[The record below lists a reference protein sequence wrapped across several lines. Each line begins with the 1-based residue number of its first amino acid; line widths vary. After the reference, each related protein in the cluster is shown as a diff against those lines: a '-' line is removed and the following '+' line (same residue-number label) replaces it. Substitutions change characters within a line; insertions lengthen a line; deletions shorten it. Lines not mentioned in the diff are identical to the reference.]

1 MPRKMKKFEDV
12 PKMPSRQDLPGA
24 EQSPKKRKES
34 RGQKAERFQAETSSA
49 MKEEMEEAA
58 LRERLGAMNEEQAFT
73 AHEAAESMLKEE
85 KKKQFLKMTGKSDF
99 ENARAALEPAKR
111 RERVSREV
119 AQEKVINDL
128 LKEDERKSVKETIS
142 KMADAIDAEPKPEK
156 VDTMA
161 LVSELQDIESKRMM
175 EEEVLGYVEK
185 PKKRAKKQET
195 VSMNPRQEMVKELV
209 DLENENQKQEIAR
222 KEMEELD
229 KEWAERIKRDIEET
243 EAKTSELL
251 KQPSAKA
258 ESMQKAR
265 EVSRE
270 ALEKYQKEVQSKQE
284 RAEAGKRIQANVS
297 AERASAETDPARKR
311 SLAKLKKLEAE
322 HAATGNRL
330 RDLTG
335 MEPEDAY
342 EKLVLNGGFMTR
354 IRRGLAKLANVPTYD
369 LLDSW
374 IESGKK
380 LEEVDREVM
389 GVKPDLMQSL
399 SAKGKRQRIDVEEA
413 AQQATDREFIAENPE
428 VAAIDQ
434 DYKSGVVRNA
444 EGGVIQDEK
453 EIRAKRPMSRVPS
466 RKVSMGTGSISD
478 AMSRAEPVR
487 LYQPEAES
495 PSMPKDVKEEES
507 VTLEFQKERAAD
519 INTVRKEYPRAAEL
533 WNSIAARMQGMEQD
547 QLDALQEVFGTR
559 DLATAYVLDRAFY
572 DMDGDQ
578 EAKARIAEADK
589 IMGIEEVSPKKAR
602 PKLVKKAA

>member
-1 MPRKMKKFEDV
+1 
-12 PKMPSRQDLPGA
+12 
-24 EQSPKKRKES
+24 
-34 RGQKAERFQAETSSA
+34 
-49 MKEEMEEAA
+49 MKEEMEEVA

-111 RERVSREV
+111 RERVTREV

-128 LKEDERKSVKETIS
+128 LKEDERRSVKETIS

-161 LVSELQDIESKRMM
+161 LVSELQGIESKRMM

-185 PKKRAKKQET
+185 PKKRTKKEEK
-195 VSMNPRQEMVKELV
+195 VSMNPRQEMVQELV

-222 KEMEELD
+222 KEMEDLD

-243 EAKTSELL
+243 EAKASELL

-495 PSMPKDVKEEES
+495 PSMPKVVKEEES

-547 QLDALQEVFGTR
+547 QLDAMQEVFGTR

-578 EAKARIAEADK
+578 EAKARIAAADK
-589 IMGIEEVSPKKAR
+589 IMGIEEVSPKKVKPR
-602 PKLVKKAA
+602 LVKKAA

>member
-1 MPRKMKKFEDV
+1 MKKMDS
-12 PKMPSRQDLPGA
+12 M
-24 EQSPKKRKES
+24 
-34 RGQKAERFQAETSSA
+34 
-49 MKEEMEEAA
+49 EAA
-58 LRERLGAMNEEQAFT
+58 LSRQ
-73 AHEAAESMLKEE
+73 ESVPGPVVE
-85 KKKQFLKMTGKSDF
+85 KKPRRESGKQMETFQKSFQKKYDQALAKFDDLEHLYKMEPTP
-99 ENARAALEPAKR
+99 ENAAALEVARTEAEKYR
-111 RERVSREV
+111 LRLEKANIHQEDIDDSARVS
-119 AQEKVINDL
+119 QEN
-128 LKEDERKSVKETIS
+128 KSVKATINE
-142 KMADAIDAEPKPEK
+142 MADMIDHETKVKKNRADVEK
-156 VDTMA
+156 RQQIDGM
-161 LVSELQDIESKRMM
+161 LGELKEIEENRMM

-185 PKKRAKKQET
+185 PKKRVKKQET

-222 KEMEELD
+222 KEMEDLD

-243 EAKTSELL
+243 EAKTSELQ
-251 KQPSAKA
+251 KQRMAKA

-270 ALEKYQKEVQSKQE
+270 ALEKYKKETLPKLE
-284 RAEAGKRIQANVS
+284 RLEVGERIQENVR

-380 LEEVDREVM
+380 MEEVDREVM

-495 PSMPKDVKEEES
+495 PSMPKVVKEEES

-589 IMGIEEVSPKKAR
+589 IMGVEELSPKKAR

>member
-1 MPRKMKKFEDV
+1 L
-12 PKMPSRQDLPGA
+12 PKL
-24 EQSPKKRKES
+24 
-34 RGQKAERFQAETSSA
+34 
-49 MKEEMEEAA
+49 
-58 LRERLGAMNEEQAFT
+58 
-73 AHEAAESMLKEE
+73 
-85 KKKQFLKMTGKSDF
+85 
-99 ENARAALEPAKR
+99 
-111 RERVSREV
+111 ERVEV
-119 AQEKVINDL
+119 GE
-128 LKEDERKSVKETIS
+128 
-142 KMADAIDAEPKPEK
+142 
-156 VDTMA
+156 
-161 LVSELQDIESKRMM
+161 
-175 EEEVLGYVEK
+175 
-185 PKKRAKKQET
+185 
-195 VSMNPRQEMVKELV
+195 
-209 DLENENQKQEIAR
+209 
-222 KEMEELD
+222 
-229 KEWAERIKRDIEET
+229 
-243 EAKTSELL
+243 
-251 KQPSAKA
+251 
-258 ESMQKAR
+258 
-265 EVSRE
+265 
-270 ALEKYQKEVQSKQE
+270 
-284 RAEAGKRIQANVS
+284 RIQANVR

-380 LEEVDREVM
+380 MEEVDREVM